1 MPPTMTKPEK
11 EAAVL
16 TCIARLDELP
26 NTPDYDRVSVEF
38 EMNGYTY
45 HASRMFMP
53 DNPRP
58 VCELDVEYQILV
70 SNLPFIKTKRDYRA
84 WSCFVYINR
93 PGYWNWNHFPSIGT
107 TDYGVQFIKGR

>member
-1 MPPTMTKPEK
+1 MPTMTKPQK

-16 TCIARLDELP
+16 AVLAQLDALP
-26 NTPDYDRVSVEF
+26 NTPDYDRVSIEVV
-38 EMNGYTY
+38 MDGYKY

-58 VCELDVEYQILV
+58 VCDLDVEYLIQV
-70 SNLPFIKTKRDYRA
+70 NNQPFVKTKRDYRA

-93 PGYWNWNHFPSIGT
+93 PGYWNCDRFKSIGG
-107 TDYGVQFIKGR
+107 TDYGVQFMKGF